1 MSEKRFD
8 LKSIHFKKYTVIIY
22 DNLTEKELNL
32 SMFEVIDL
40 LNEVAS
46 SEYDLKQLR
55 NDINK
60 KIDEVIQ
67 NENR

>member
-8 LKSIHFKKYTVIIY
+8 LKSIHFKKFTVIIY

-32 SMFEVIDL
+32 SMFEVVDL

-55 NDINK
+55 DDINK
-60 KIDEVIQ
+60 KIDEVVQ
-67 NENR
+67 NE

>member
-1 MSEKRFD
+1 MNEKRFD
-8 LKSIHFKKYTVIIY
+8 LKSIHFKKFTVIIY

-32 SMFEVIDL
+32 SMFEVVDL

-55 NDINK
+55 DDINK
-60 KIDEVIQ
+60 KIDEGVQ
-67 NENR
+67 NE